1 MKVNDHSVCSAL
13 LVFHRQKAVLVRGLE
28 EKKGN
33 FSSLGSYVALDG

>member
-1 MKVNDHSVCSAL
+1 MTVDDHSVCSAL
-13 LVFHRQKAVLVRGLE
+13 LLFHGQNAVLVRGLE